1 MQTDRERLIELIRQ
15 GKKEF
20 TKSDETYIENYL
32 ADYLLANNVT
42 IPIQCKDCKYRIRT
56 NKHLLCGHQAN
67 FIYKTALQVNRFH
80 WCKYGERKV

>member
-15 GKKEF
+15 GNKAPEG
-20 TKSDETYIENYL
+20 L
-32 ADYLLANNVT
+32 ADYLLNNNVT
-42 IPIQCKDCKYRIRT
+42 IPVQCKDCKYRIRT

-80 WCKYGERKV
+80 WCKYGERKNNNA

>member
-1 MQTDRERLIELIRQ
+1 MTDRDRLIELLRKVDNMRLTRK
-15 GKKEF
+15 GFAEC
-20 TKSDETYIENYL
+20 
-32 ADYLLANNVT
+32 ADYLLANGIA

-80 WCKYGERKV
+80 WCKYGERKNNNA